1 MKITRREFIAG
12 SAGAVAGAVLFSRL
26 ADAAPGKVL
35 VGACDWS
42 LGERAKLEGVDVAKA
57 CGLDGLEIS
66 ASNKPE
72 DVLDIVNPD
81 WRRQYKEKMAAAG
94 ITAPSTAMGFL
105 NSAPLASDPRGP
117 AWLEQTI
124 EGTKDL
130 GAKIILLAFFGNGDL
145 RDKRGNLKP
154 KDVDVVV
161 ERLKDAAPKAKECG
175 VILGLEN
182 TLSAKQNIEIIERAK
197 SDSVRVYYDVRNST
211 DNGYDVPAELRFL
224 GDRIC
229 QIHFKDGKDY
239 LGEGKVAMPPV
250 AEALAEIEYD
260 GWIVLETSS
269 PSKDRIADFRKNAEF
284 VRDLLK
290 PA

>member
-1 MKITRREFIAG
+1 MNITRREFMAG
-12 SAGAVAGAVLFSRL
+12 SAGAMAGALLFSRL
-26 ADAAPGKVL
+26 ADAAPGKTL

-57 CGLDGLEIS
+57 AGLDGLEIS
-66 ASNKPE
+66 ASAKPE
-72 DVLDIVNPD
+72 DVLSIADPD
-81 WRRQYKEKMAAAG
+81 WRQQYKEKMAAAA

-105 NSAPLASDPRGP
+105 NSAPLAGDPRGP

-145 RDKRGNLKP
+145 RDKAGNLKA

-182 TLSAKQNIEIIERAK
+182 TLSAKQNVDIIERVK

-239 LGEGKVAMPPV
+239 LGQGKVNMPPI
-250 AEALAEIEYD
+250 AEALAAINYG
-260 GWIVLETSS
+260 GWIVLETST
-269 PSKDRIADFRKNAEF
+269 PSKDRVADFRRNAQF
-284 VRDLLK
+284 VRGLLS
-290 PA
+290 A